1 MKTNDATR
9 LQDSEAPGWAWV
21 DRGCLALW
29 VVALFAATWRNMDLL
44 GDSFWSVATGQ
55 WILTHRRLP
64 VEDPF
69 SYTAERPWIV
79 HMPLSQVLFACVMQR
94 FGVMG
99 LVLFG
104 SLLFTGALLLL
115 WLPHARGI
123 AARMWVWPLVLWLV
137 LRQADDL
144 CVRGQVFGDL
154 GYAVLLLLLFRLR
167 DGRAVHGAIAM
178 ALGCLWINL
187 HASVFLAVVMPVG
200 FGVAVLSAPATRR
213 PSLGP
218 WVRFSALVAA
228 GTLLNPY
235 GIRLVADL
243 VTLMRASSTH
253 RIDLFRPPDF
263 GSPGTWLSLVL
274 VVGSMIASLG
284 LRTPEAGVPEA
295 LVLGALLLAG
305 CTARRYEPLG
315 LGFAIVVLG
324 RILSRRLL
332 AAAPRG
338 RAFARPARLAMAA
351 AAAALSFR
359 DMAVDKDPWRDVP
372 VVEARLIDELGLPD
386 RVANIYHWGG
396 YLDYVWAGHRK
407 VFIDGRNQ
415 LYDRRVFDDSL
426 RLASL
431 NAWEAILDDYG
442 VNTVLW
448 ERGSPLDRAL
458 GASPD
463 WVRVR
468 RGRIA
473 VVYVRRSALG
483 ATPLSR

>member
-9 LQDSEAPGWAWV
+9 LQDSDARGWAWV

-55 WILTHRRLP
+55 WLLAHRRLP

-79 HMPLSQVLFACVMQR
+79 HMPLSQVLFATVMQR
-94 FGVMG
+94 FGAMG

-123 AARMWVWPLVLWLV
+123 AARMGVWPLVLWLV
-137 LRQADDL
+137 IEQADDL

-154 GYAVLLLLLFRLR
+154 GYAVLLLLLFRIR
-167 DGRAVHGAIAM
+167 DGRAVHGAMAI

-187 HASVFLAVVMPVG
+187 HASVFLAVVMPVA
-200 FGVAVLSAPATRR
+200 FGAAVLAAPATRR

-218 WVRFSALVAA
+218 WIRFSALAAA
-228 GTLLNPY
+228 GTLINPY
-235 GIRLVADL
+235 GIRLVGDL
-243 VTLMRASSTH
+243 VTLMGASSTH

-263 GSPGTWLSLVL
+263 ASPRTWLTLALVA
-274 VVGSMIASLG
+274 GMMIASLRS
-284 LRTPEAGVPEA
+284 RTPEAGVPEA
-295 LVLGALLLAG
+295 LMLGALLLAG
-305 CTARRYEPLG
+305 CAARRYEPLG
-315 LGFAIVVLG
+315 LGFSIVVLG
-324 RILSRRLL
+324 RMLCRRLSPD
-332 AAAPRG
+332 APWG
-338 RAFARPARLAMAA
+338 RAFARPARLGMAA
-351 AAAALSFR
+351 LAAALSFR
-359 DMAVDKDPWRDVP
+359 DVRVDKDPWRDVP

-386 RVANIYHWGG
+386 RVANIYPWGG

-415 LYDRRVFDDSL
+415 LFDRRVFDDSV

-431 NAWEAILDDYG
+431 DGWEAILDEYG

-458 GASPD
+458 ATRPD
-463 WVRVR
+463 WVQVR

-473 VVYVRRSALG
+473 VVYVRKSALR
-483 ATPLSR
+483 AMPLSR